1 MAIVINGNY
10 KKKKGV
16 TIEGFDEYI
25 YVENACMNEGN
36 ERDVPIWMYRDLDL
50 KHEKRLREGA
60 ISHLTGII
68 AISFSW

>member
-36 ERDVPIWMYRDLDL
+36 ERDVPICMDRDW
-50 KHEKRLREGA
+50 
-60 ISHLTGII
+60 I
-68 AISFSW
+68 